1 MPSLDEQYYRDEHLS
16 VDLRD
21 RVVILD
27 GQILILTRTEYRL
40 LARLVENA
48 GKVVP
53 RPILL
58 MLTPTVDVHLWRLR
72 RKLGAYADR
81 YIETVFRVRYRFRQA
96 TQHPRQATSR
106 VCRTSH
112 AKAMRPAS
120 SFQPNMNTLRE
131 CGLSSPA
138 VR

>member
-1 MPSLDEQYYRDEHLS
+1 MQYEVFSLMVQH
-16 VDLRD
+16 
-21 RVVILD
+21 
-27 GQILILTRTEYRL
+27 
-40 LARLVENA
+40 A
-48 GKVVP
+48 GEVVP
-53 RPILL
+53 RAAFLRQIWGHKPELS
-58 MLTPTVDVHLWRLR
+58 PHQVDMHIHGVR
-72 RKLGAYADR
+72 RRLGAYADR

>member
-40 LARLVENA
+40 LALLVEHA
-48 GKVVP
+48 GEVVP

-58 MLTPTVDVHLWRLR
+58 MLTRTVDVHLWRLR

-81 YIETVFRVRYRFRQA
+81 YIETVAGVGYRFWPA
-96 TQHPRQATSR
+96 LPRR
-106 VCRTSH
+106 
-112 AKAMRPAS
+112 
-120 SFQPNMNTLRE
+120 
-131 CGLSSPA
+131 
-138 VR
+138 

>member
-81 YIETVFRVRYRFRQA
+81 YIETVGGAGYRFR
-96 TQHPRQATSR
+96 PG
-106 VCRTSH
+106 
-112 AKAMRPAS
+112 PE
-120 SFQPNMNTLRE
+120 P
-131 CGLSSPA
+131 
-138 VR
+138 

>member
-16 VDLRD
+16 LDLRD

-58 MLTPTVDVHLWRLR
+58 MLTPTVDVHLRRLR
-72 RKLGAYADR
+72 KKLGKYADQ
-81 YIETVFRVRYRFRQA
+81 YIETVVGVGYRFQPA
-96 TQHPRQATSR
+96 TLP
-106 VCRTSH
+106 
-112 AKAMRPAS
+112 K
-120 SFQPNMNTLRE
+120 
-131 CGLSSPA
+131 G
-138 VR
+138 